1 VTEPNKDKSARP
13 ASRVPE
19 GRTERVFRLG
29 SMLAGI
35 AGDAAYEALRRAAR
49 RSGETGS
56 VVLSP
61 ATARRLTETLADLR
75 GAAMKLGQMLSLQ
88 GEDLLPPEFAEVLA
102 TLRSQA
108 HFMPE
113 LQVRQVLE
121 RELGP
126 EWESLFREFD
136 FEAIAAASIGQV
148 HGAVAAD
155 GRDLALKIQYPG
167 VARSISSDVDNL
179 GVVLRLARVLPVD
192 LEIRPILEEIKRELH
207 READY
212 RREADNTERYAGLVA
227 DDPSVLVPRVHRDL
241 STRHLLATDRVYAR
255 PIEDLRSPEHTQE
268 RRDRVGERL
277 ISLVVR
283 ELFSFRFMQT
293 DPNFANYLFD
303 PQQERVALLDF
314 GSVRRFTKGF
324 TETYRRFIVASVEE
338 DPATLFDAA
347 RELGFLRGDES
358 RAELEMFSR
367 LCALATEPLRVRSRY
382 DFPESDLAAR
392 AREAGLEALYHHR
405 LPQPPP
411 ETIFLHRKLGGSFLL
426 LGHIGARVDCH
437 TLYEEFVR
445 DQRAG

>member
-1 VTEPNKDKSARP
+1 
-13 ASRVPE
+13 
-19 GRTERVFRLG
+19 
-29 SMLAGI
+29 MLAGI

-49 RSGETGS
+49 RSEETGS

-61 ATARRLTETLADLR
+61 ATARRLTDTLADLR

-102 TLRSQA
+102 ALRSQA

-113 LQVRQVLE
+113 PQVRQVLE

-155 GRDLALKIQYPG
+155 GRDLAVKIQYPG

-179 GVVLRLARVLPVD
+179 GVVLRLARILPVE
-192 LEIRPILEEIKRELH
+192 LEIQPILEEIKRELH

-212 RREADNTERYAGLVA
+212 GREADNTERYARLVA
-227 DDPSVLVPRVHRDL
+227 DDSSVLVPRVHRDL
-241 STRHLLATDRVYAR
+241 STRHVLATDRVYSR

-303 PQQERVALLDF
+303 PQKERVALLDF

-338 DPATLFDAA
+338 DPAALFDSAL
-347 RELGFLRGDES
+347 ELGFLRGGEPS
-358 RAELEMFSR
+358 IELEMFSR
-367 LCALATEPLRVRSRY
+367 LCALATEPLRFRGRY

-392 AREAGLEALYHHR
+392 AREAGLEAVYHYR

-437 TLYEEFVR
+437 SIYEEFVR
-445 DQRAG
+445 DQRAR

>member
-1 VTEPNKDKSARP
+1 MTEPNKHKSARP

-19 GRTERVFRLG
+19 GRTERVVRLG

-35 AGDAAYEALRRAAR
+35 AGDAAYEVLRRAAR
-49 RSGETGS
+49 RSEETGS
-56 VVLSP
+56 VVFSP

-88 GEDLLPPEFAEVLA
+88 GEDLLPPEFAAALA
-102 TLRSQA
+102 SLRSQA

-113 LQVRQVLE
+113 L
-121 RELGP
+121 GP
-126 EWESLFREFD
+126 DWRSRFHEFD

-148 HGAVAAD
+148 HAAVAAD
-155 GRDLALKIQYPG
+155 GRDLALKVQYPG

-179 GVVLRLARVLPVD
+179 GVVLRLARILPVD

-212 RREADNTERYAGLVA
+212 RREADNTERYARLVA

-241 STRHLLATDRVYAR
+241 STRRVLAMDRVHAR
-255 PIEDLRSPEHTQE
+255 PIEDLRSPEHSRE

-303 PQQERVALLDF
+303 PQQERIALLDF
-314 GSVRRFTKGF
+314 GSVRRFTKRF
-324 TETYRRFIVASVEE
+324 AEIYRRFIVASVEQ
-338 DPATLFDAA
+338 DPTTLFDAA

-358 RAELEMFSR
+358 RPDLEMFSR
-367 LCALATEPLRVRSRY
+367 LCALATEPLRFRGCY

-392 AREAGLEALYHHR
+392 AREVGLEALYHHR

-426 LGHIGARVDCH
+426 LGQIGARVDCH
-437 TLYEEFVR
+437 SVYEEFVR
-445 DQRAG
+445 DGAEGV